1 MISKFISKKYFFIIF
16 ILFILFL
23 ISSISSKNNNSNNI
37 AIVNI
42 DGVILESDKVVKALD
57 LFNKDDNVKA
67 IILRI
72 NSPGGSV
79 APSQEIYEKVKRIKN
94 DKIKPIITSVD
105 NMAASGGYYI
115 AIGSDLIIANYGSI
129 IGSIGVIM
137 SYPIAKNLLDNLG
150 IDFNTYKSGEYKD
163 SGSPYRYNTENDD
176 KYFNEVVDDLH
187 KQFMSEVSIQ
197 RNIPL
202 GQLKEYSQGQ
212 IFTGNKAIKIGL
224 VDTIGTF
231 EDALNISKNL
241 ANISGETNLIYPKVD
256 RGNLLKILL
265 EETKSWVDFFNEI
278 PMYIYK

>member
-1 MISKFISKKYFFIIF
+1 MISKFISKKYIFIIF

-23 ISSISSKNNNSNNI
+23 ISIGSKNDNLNNI

-42 DGVILESDKVVKALD
+42 DGVILESEKVVKALD

-94 DKIKPIITSVD
+94 DKTKPIITSVN

-115 AIGSDLIIANYGSI
+115 AIGSDLIVANYGSI

-163 SGSPYRYNTENDD
+163 SGSPYRYSTENDD
-176 KYFNEVVDDLH
+176 KYFNEVIDDLH
-187 KQFMSEVSIQ
+187 KQFMNEVSTQ

-241 ANISGETNLIYPKVD
+241 ANISGDIELVYPEYEKYSFLNNFMNFYD
-256 RGNLLKILL
+256 YLFLKNYL
-265 EETKSWVDFFNEI
+265 S
-278 PMYIYK
+278 PMFIIN

>member
-1 MISKFISKKYFFIIF
+1 MISKFISKKYLFIIF

-23 ISSISSKNNNSNNI
+23 ISVGSDNDSSNNI

-42 DGVILESDKVVKALD
+42 DGVILESDKVVKSLD

-94 DKIKPIITSVD
+94 DKSKPIITSVD

-115 AIGSDLIIANYGSI
+115 AIGSDLIVANYGSI

-187 KQFMSEVSIQ
+187 KQFMNEVSIQ

-212 IFTGNKAIKIGL
+212 IFTGNKAIKI
-224 VDTIGTF
+224 VYPEYEKYSF
-231 EDALNISKNL
+231 LNNFMNFYDYLFLKNYL
-241 ANISGETNLIYPKVD
+241 S
-256 RGNLLKILL
+256 
-265 EETKSWVDFFNEI
+265 
-278 PMYIYK
+278 PMFIIN

>member
-1 MISKFISKKYFFIIF
+1 MISKFISKKYLFIIF
-16 ILFILFL
+16 FLFILFL
-23 ISSISSKNNNSNNI
+23 ISVGSDNDSSNNI

-42 DGVILESDKVVKALD
+42 DGVILESEKVVKALD

-94 DKIKPIITSVD
+94 DKSKPIITSVD

-115 AIGSDLIIANYGSI
+115 AIGSDLIVANYGSI

-176 KYFNEVVDDLH
+176 KYFNEVIDDLH
-187 KQFMSEVSIQ
+187 KQFMNEVSIQ

-241 ANISGETNLIYPKVD
+241 ANISGDIELVYPEYEKYNFLNNFMNFYD
-256 RGNLLKILL
+256 YFFLKNYL
-265 EETKSWVDFFNEI
+265 S
-278 PMYIYK
+278 PMFIIN